1 MIRLFRK
8 YNYKEAAYILDLSSY
23 VDSTYRRSFEIS
35 DLFTSKPFGTYFPH
49 VSSGEHGFR
58 IVLGIV

>member
-1 MIRLFRK
+1 MNRYCRQ
-8 YNYKEAAYILDLSSY
+8 YNYIEKGYIFDLSSY
-23 VDSTYRRSFEIS
+23 IDVTYRRSSELS

-58 IVLGIV
+58 IALGIV